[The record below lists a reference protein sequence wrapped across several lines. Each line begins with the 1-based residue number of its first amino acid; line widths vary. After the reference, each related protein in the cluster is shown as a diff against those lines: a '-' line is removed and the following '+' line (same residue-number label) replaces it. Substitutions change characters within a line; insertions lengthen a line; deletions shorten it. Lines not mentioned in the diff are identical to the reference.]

1 MRQNLLTLALGA
13 LILADLLARLGPALI
28 PTADA
33 GSIEAEPRRH
43 LRCKN
48 FPIDLD
54 EDGGAFDTDDATSE
68 IGQWVS
74 KHEAVGWRVSGSN
87 LEVGQKAT
95 GLLQAWTQ
103 VCLERS
109 I

>member
-13 LILADLLARLGPALI
+13 LLLADLIARLGPTLV
-28 PTADA
+28 PTAGA
-33 GSIEAEPRRH
+33 GTIEAAPRRH

-48 FPIDLD
+48 FPIDLG
-54 EDGGAFDTDDATSE
+54 EDGGAFDTEDATSE

-95 GLLQAWTQ
+95 GLMQAWAQ

-109 I
+109 M